1 MGIGH
6 FITLSEEECL
16 ELLSTCSAGRLAW
29 TQDDDIELMPVTHH
43 VVGHSL
49 VMRIAPNTPMARIGV
64 GQRIAF
70 EVDEL
75 DEATHT
81 GWDVVAQG
89 RVQSV
94 NSYPD
99 DATVVAAGAPKLTW
113 APGVRRNVM
122 TISITSLSGRAVSSD
137 EPDDQ

>member
-1 MGIGH
+1 M
-6 FITLSEEECL
+6 
-16 ELLSTCSAGRLAW
+16 
-29 TQDDDIELMPVTHH
+29 DDIELMPVTHQ

-89 RVQSV
+89 TVQSV

-99 DATVVAAGAPKLTW
+99 DAAVVAAGAPKLTW
-113 APGVRRNVM
+113 APGVRRKVM

>member
-1 MGIGH
+1 LGTGH

-16 ELLSTCSAGRLAW
+16 ELLSTRSAGRLAW
-29 TQDDDIELMPVTHH
+29 TLDDDIELMPVTHQ

-49 VMRIAPNTPMARIGV
+49 VMRIAPNAPMAHIEV

-75 DEATHT
+75 DEATRT
-81 GWDVVAQG
+81 GWDVVAHG
-89 RVQSV
+89 TVQSM
-94 NSYPD
+94 NSYSD
-99 DATVVAAGAPKLTW
+99 DAAAVAAGAPKLTW

>member
-81 GWDVVAQG
+81 GWDVVARG
-89 RVQSV
+89 TVQSV

-99 DATVVAAGAPKLTW
+99 EAAVVAAGAPKLTW
-113 APGVRRNVM
+113 ASGVRRNVM